1 LRSEGIL
8 HHPAPTYSK
17 DTYLIICLAIF
28 PERKRRAPCG
38 TRRPSSPSNQPQRF
52 LAVAGNGVRSCF
64 TQPFFPVLNFY
75 FCKSQLANF
84 LPMTESMVNVGQTA
98 RLPMLRVF
106 RKIEPKE
113 TGCRLLP
120 SCI

>member
-1 LRSEGIL
+1 LSSQSIL
-8 HHPAPTYSK
+8 HHHDPNISTVNLSHILLP
-17 DTYLIICLAIF
+17 IF
-28 PERKRRAPCG
+28 MKRRAPCG

-52 LAVAGNGVRSCF
+52 LAVVGNIIHNCF
-64 TQPFFPVLNFY
+64 TQPFFPVLNFC
-75 FCKSQLANF
+75 FRKSQLANF

-113 TGCRLLP
+113 TGCRLLL
-120 SCI
+120 SRI